1 MNVQPYPPEPFE
13 TNQQNELGYELSQ
26 AYPED
31 PWLNDLYFQPSPTPL
46 SGCHKSNA
54 VPLYARLKSRQ
65 IAADRLICLSEEL
78 SQLADAL
85 RYFNPVVAEILD
97 DAWDATEEAIELL
110 SE

>member
-1 MNVQPYPPEPFE
+1 MNAQPYPSEPSE
-13 TNQQNELGYELSQ
+13 TSQHPELSQ
-26 AYPED
+26 VYPED
-31 PWLNDLYFQPSPTPL
+31 PWLNELYLDRQQNPSTH
-46 SGCHKSNA
+46 CHKSRP
-54 VPLYARLKSRQ
+54 VPVYARLKAKQ
-65 IAADRLICLSEEL
+65 IAEDRLMRLSAEL